1 MKMKKNEIKKAFD
14 EKFSDITVSDELK
27 EKTLK
32 KIHKLSFQRTS
43 HLPYLKNFA
52 AIFVVT
58 MLCLSIYFKGS
69 FKQINSINSVSHEK
83 ITYDL
88 IENTENEILNYEDTA
103 TVQLKSRMSTPEASV
118 STTFGNKS
126 ELSQTES
133 TQDTLISPLSVNDQY
148 DQDVLNSISL
158 QEDTEVKN
166 VMSEN
171 EFLILY
177 PTAEKVENGYKI
189 YQNNKEII
197 YIFNNGNLEDTIIIE

>member
-1 MKMKKNEIKKAFD
+1 MKKSEIKKAFD
-14 EKFSDITVSDELK
+14 ENFSDITVSDELK

-32 KIHKLSFQRTS
+32 KIHTLPLQRPS

-52 AIFVVT
+52 AIFIVT
-58 MLCLSIYFKGS
+58 VLCLSIYFRGN
-69 FKQINSINSVSHEK
+69 FKQINSINSISHEK

-88 IENTENEILNYEDTA
+88 TENIENEILNYEDTA
-103 TVQLKSRMSTPEASV
+103 TDQLKSRMLTSETSI

-126 ELSQTES
+126 ELSQAES
-133 TQDTLISPLSVNDQY
+133 TQDTLISPLSLSTQY
-148 DQDVLNSISL
+148 DQDVLNGISL
-158 QEDTEVKN
+158 QEDTEEKN
-166 VMSEN
+166 VMSED

-177 PTAEKVENGYKI
+177 PSAEKVENGYKI